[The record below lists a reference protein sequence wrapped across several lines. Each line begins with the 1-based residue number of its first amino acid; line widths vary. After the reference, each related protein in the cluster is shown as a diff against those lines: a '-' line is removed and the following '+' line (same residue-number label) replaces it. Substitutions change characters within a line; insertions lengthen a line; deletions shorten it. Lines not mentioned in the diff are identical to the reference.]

1 MTPPTIG
8 ETIGLPLLR
17 AQMRLRW
24 LGVAVFI
31 AGAGLWA
38 LCWVGSV

>member
-24 LGVAVFI
+24 FGVAFLI
-31 AGAGLWA
+31 AGAGIWCLTW
-38 LCWVGSV
+38 LGDF